1 MALRDLA
8 GPACSGDNGLMRAT
22 RHLTQDKAHATMLG
36 RPMARG
42 MGRMQPGRGIS
53 RGRGGAAAVALPNM
67 ARLALQEEAWA
78 DEFESFA
85 GPGPGAAAEYEEA
98 FLEAQRMS
106 RLHHEWADDFARA
119 PLPPPLPPGPEM
131 EAAWSDAR
139 GATAWAEEFLQA
151 EETSEQVALART
163 AEALL
168 AQTRDPKLQQS
179 EFMKFVRKLGTGEM
193 RLEGNNLV
201 PGARDAAEDW
211 ADEFATQHG
220 DGGEQAA
227 WAEAMAARMDQ
238 AGLWA
243 DQFDGPQDAFSAPSA
258 DEFEQQWQDSWTAA
272 AAAAQAAKAL
282 AYQFEPENPFM
293 GSASYEQLLHEG
305 VTARLE
311 GSLARAVLLLEAA
324 AQTNP
329 DSVEAWEALGLCQ
342 AENEQEQHAIAAL
355 QHCVRI
361 DPARPGPH
369 LALAVSYT
377 NEMQYGEAYEALE
390 ESLRTNPR
398 YKTIA
403 APRTD
408 AAPPRFYHSSN
419 KYLAMNQHHQ
429 RVHDALLA
437 AAQASPEDLDPD
449 VQVALGVLFNIS
461 GDYDKAVDCFSAAL
475 SKRPN
480 DSQLWNKLG
489 ATLANSNRSAEAVE
503 AYRKALELRPGYIRA
518 RYNIGISCINLRA
531 YREAAEH
538 FVTALV
544 MQSSH
549 SPTAT
554 QRNMSETIWTS
565 LKMAL
570 SFMDESSELADLAAK
585 RDLEGLQRRLHA

>member
-1 MALRDLA
+1 
-8 GPACSGDNGLMRAT
+8 
-22 RHLTQDKAHATMLG
+22 MLG

-42 MGRMQPGRGIS
+42 MGRMQPGRGIA

-85 GPGPGAAAEYEEA
+85 GPGPAAAAEYEEA

-151 EETSEQVALART
+151 EETSEQEALART

-211 ADEFATQHG
+211 ADEFATQHD

-243 DQFDGPQDAFSAPSA
+243 DQFDGPQDAFVRSAPSA

-408 AAPPRFYHSSN
+408 TAPPRFYHSSN

-475 SKRPN
+475 SKRPD